1 MSGLILLYA
10 YSYTDDH
17 REDLKKKT
25 EMPELASYLKRLN
38 LVEDFVRFAEK
49 NGLKRRNLMIR
60 KSYKL
65 LEHYIIARIIYNM
78 LDDQAFIAYINQD
91 DATVEEALK
100 VFREQ
105 ASFPTRQHKEESD
118 EE

>member
-1 MSGLILLYA
+1 
-10 YSYTDDH
+10 
-17 REDLKKKT
+17 
-25 EMPELASYLKRLN
+25 
-38 LVEDFVRFAEK
+38 
-49 NGLKRRNLMIR
+49 
-60 KSYKL
+60 
-65 LEHYIIARIIYNM
+65 M